1 MIFSFHFYFSYM
13 KMPPHNTTAL
23 GHRIKKK
30 KPKAKLLILEV
41 QPTYEG
47 TKVSDDKLPA
57 AEEKEEEHCQ
67 KHQLIVSFFL
77 PGHFSLRG
85 QPLK

>member
-1 MIFSFHFYFSYM
+1 MNFSFHFYFLFFPR

-23 GHRIKKK
+23 GLRIKKK
-30 KPKAKLLILEV
+30 EPKAKLLILEV

-67 KHQLIVSFFL
+67 KHQLIVSFSPVRSL
-77 PGHFSLRG
+77 FS
-85 QPLK
+85 